1 MACGFVGFKKQNE
14 RLPESHSRPDCP
26 VKAGKAKEKMIQS
39 KNNRLG
45 WKSMALL
52 SALAAGA
59 AVQISSADV
68 VDIAAASVELQDQPS
83 QVGQRN
89 SGAIGGGQSSVAQLS
104 PITIHSDNGFVQ
116 LTAGQPLQAFGF
128 AASADKYDQGD
139 GSVSQPFN
147 GWADF
152 ALAGNQRVN
161 IQWNFT
167 SISPDQYQTW
177 SIAGLAN
184 PSHSVLSMQW
194 QNDVGASLGEIAVVP
209 SVAGSVDVALSSL
222 TSVQMY
228 RVSFSGLSLG
238 MSESDMQGV
247 NFTSVAVPSAG
258 SVALLAIAGVVSKRR
273 RA

>member
-1 MACGFVGFKKQNE
+1 M
-14 RLPESHSRPDCP
+14 
-26 VKAGKAKEKMIQS
+26 S
-39 KNNRLG
+39 KNGVMPKNVAFSNILHNGNQPKSVINRRVNVARLDRVADAEQLKTR
-45 WKSMALL
+45 W
-52 SALAAGA
+52 AAT
-59 AVQISSADV
+59 
-68 VDIAAASVELQDQPS
+68 ECL
-83 QVGQRN
+83 R
-89 SGAIGGGQSSVAQLS
+89 
-104 PITIHSDNGFVQ
+104 
-116 LTAGQPLQAFGF
+116 
-128 AASADKYDQGD
+128 
-139 GSVSQPFN
+139 
-147 GWADF
+147 
-152 ALAGNQRVN
+152 LAGNQRVN

-177 SIAGLAN
+177 SIAGLTN

-258 SVALLAIAGVVSKRR
+258 PVALLTIAGLASKRR